1 VILTHLIIL
10 SVQLCI
16 DVQDDTVV
24 TEKILALKLQSQ
36 KVIEFKI
43 LGGIPG
49 CNAQIQKV
57 TTTVEAGT
65 MSVTLEEVVMQRC
78 ELNSHKTVATT
89 PQQCRR
95 L

>member
-1 VILTHLIIL
+1 MHLIIL

-16 DVQDDTVV
+16 DVQDDTEGFMV

-36 KVIEFKI
+36 KVSEFKI

-49 CNAQIQKV
+49 CNAQIHTA

-65 MSVTLEEVVMQRC
+65 VSVTSEEVVM
-78 ELNSHKTVATT
+78 
-89 PQQCRR
+89 
-95 L
+95 